1 MSNGFLSKRVKRRD
15 QSGITSDRYEFLGLD
30 QAEPDLGDPI
40 VGPSSVVANPFTGEK
55 IELTAVE
62 LSLYDFIMGCN
73 MVFANAPKRVNDEM
87 IKDFD
92 RALTW
97 FRINNPQAYMVLLD

>member
-1 MSNGFLSKRVKRRD
+1 MSTKTKQKLPNWFNVSLYS
-15 QSGITSDRYEFLGLD
+15 E
-30 QAEPDLGDPI
+30 GDT
-40 VGPSSVVANPFTGEK
+40 VANQFTGEE
-55 IELTAVE
+55 IELTNVE

-73 MVFANAPKRVNDEM
+73 MLFARGSNRVNDDI

>member
-1 MSNGFLSKRVKRRD
+1 MSTKTKQKLPKWFNGVLY
-15 QSGITSDRYEFLGLD
+15 TE
-30 QAEPDLGDPI
+30 GDT
-40 VGPSSVVANPFTGEK
+40 VANQFTGEE
-55 IELTAVE
+55 IELTNVE

-73 MVFANAPKRVNDEM
+73 MLFARGSNRVNDDI

-97 FRINNPQAYMVLLD
+97 FKINNPQAYMVLLD

>member
-1 MSNGFLSKRVKRRD
+1 MSTKTKQKLPKWFNGSLYS
-15 QSGITSDRYEFLGLD
+15 E
-30 QAEPDLGDPI
+30 GDT
-40 VGPSSVVANPFTGEK
+40 VANQFTGEE
-55 IELTAVE
+55 IELTNVE

-73 MVFANAPKRVNDEM
+73 MLFARGSNRVNDDM

-97 FRINNPQAYMVLLD
+97 FKINNPNAYMVLLD

>member
-1 MSNGFLSKRVKRRD
+1 MSTKTKQKLPKWFNGMLYT
-15 QSGITSDRYEFLGLD
+15 SGDT
-30 QAEPDLGDPI
+30 
-40 VGPSSVVANPFTGEK
+40 VANPFTGEE
-55 IELTAVE
+55 IELTNVE

-73 MVFANAPKRVNDEM
+73 MLFERGSNRVNDEM

>member
-1 MSNGFLSKRVKRRD
+1 MSTKTKQKLPKWFNGTLYS
-15 QSGITSDRYEFLGLD
+15 QGET
-30 QAEPDLGDPI
+30 
-40 VGPSSVVANPFTGEK
+40 VANPFTGEE
-55 IELTAVE
+55 IELTNIE
-62 LSLYDFIMGCN
+62 LSIYDFIMGCN
-73 MVFANAPKRVNDEM
+73 MLFARGSNRVNDDM

>member
-1 MSNGFLSKRVKRRD
+1 VKKQKLPKWFNGSLYS
-15 QSGITSDRYEFLGLD
+15 E
-30 QAEPDLGDPI
+30 GDT
-40 VGPSSVVANPFTGEK
+40 VANQFTGEE
-55 IELTAVE
+55 IELTNVE

-73 MVFANAPKRVNDEM
+73 MLFARGSNRVNDDM

-97 FRINNPQAYMVLLD
+97 FKINNPQAYMVLLD

>member
-1 MSNGFLSKRVKRRD
+1 MSTKTKQKLPKWFNGTLYS
-15 QSGITSDRYEFLGLD
+15 QGET
-30 QAEPDLGDPI
+30 
-40 VGPSSVVANPFTGEK
+40 VANQFTGEE
-55 IELTAVE
+55 IELTNVE

-73 MVFANAPKRVNDEM
+73 MLFERGSNRVNDDM
-87 IKDFD
+87 IRDFD

>member
-1 MSNGFLSKRVKRRD
+1 MNVKKKQKLPKWFNGSLYS
-15 QSGITSDRYEFLGLD
+15 E
-30 QAEPDLGDPI
+30 GDT
-40 VGPSSVVANPFTGEK
+40 VANQFTGEE
-55 IELTAVE
+55 IELTNVE

-73 MVFANAPKRVNDEM
+73 MLFARGSNRVNDDM

>member
-1 MSNGFLSKRVKRRD
+1 MSTKTKQKLPKWFNGTLYS
-15 QSGITSDRYEFLGLD
+15 QGET
-30 QAEPDLGDPI
+30 
-40 VGPSSVVANPFTGEK
+40 VANQFTGEE
-55 IELTAVE
+55 IELTNVE

-73 MVFANAPKRVNDEM
+73 MLFERGSNRVNDDM

>member
-1 MSNGFLSKRVKRRD
+1 MSTKTKQKLPKWFNGSLYS
-15 QSGITSDRYEFLGLD
+15 E
-30 QAEPDLGDPI
+30 GDT
-40 VGPSSVVANPFTGEK
+40 VANQFTGEE
-55 IELTAVE
+55 IELTNVE

-73 MVFANAPKRVNDEM
+73 MLFARGSNRVNDDI

>member
-1 MSNGFLSKRVKRRD
+1 MSTKTKQKLPKWFNGALYS
-15 QSGITSDRYEFLGLD
+15 QGET
-30 QAEPDLGDPI
+30 
-40 VGPSSVVANPFTGEK
+40 VANQFTGEE
-55 IELTAVE
+55 IELTNVE

-73 MVFANAPKRVNDEM
+73 MLFARGSNRVNDDM

>member
-1 MSNGFLSKRVKRRD
+1 LPKWFNGTLYSQGETV
-15 QSGITSDRYEFLGLD
+15 S
-30 QAEPDLGDPI
+30 
-40 VGPSSVVANPFTGEK
+40 NPFTGES

-62 LSLYDFIMGCN
+62 LSMYDFIMGCN
-73 MVFANAPKRVNDEM
+73 ILFARGSNRVNDDM
-87 IKDFD
+87 IRDFD

>member
-1 MSNGFLSKRVKRRD
+1 VKKKQKLPKWFNGSLYS
-15 QSGITSDRYEFLGLD
+15 E
-30 QAEPDLGDPI
+30 GDT
-40 VGPSSVVANPFTGEK
+40 VANQFTGEE
-55 IELTAVE
+55 IELTNVE

-73 MVFANAPKRVNDEM
+73 MLFARGSNRVNDDM

>member
-1 MSNGFLSKRVKRRD
+1 MSTKTKQKLPKWFNGVLY
-15 QSGITSDRYEFLGLD
+15 TE
-30 QAEPDLGDPI
+30 GDT
-40 VGPSSVVANPFTGEK
+40 VANQFTGEE
-55 IELTAVE
+55 IELTNVE

-73 MVFANAPKRVNDEM
+73 MLFARGSNRVNDDI

-97 FRINNPQAYMVLLD
+97 FRINKPQANMVLLD

>member
-1 MSNGFLSKRVKRRD
+1 MSTKTKQKLPKWFNGTLYSQGETV
-15 QSGITSDRYEFLGLD
+15 S
-30 QAEPDLGDPI
+30 
-40 VGPSSVVANPFTGEK
+40 NPFTGEE
-55 IELTAVE
+55 IELTNVE

-73 MVFANAPKRVNDEM
+73 MLFERGSNRVNDEM

>member
-1 MSNGFLSKRVKRRD
+1 MSQKTKQKLPKWFNGSLYS
-15 QSGITSDRYEFLGLD
+15 E
-30 QAEPDLGDPI
+30 GDT
-40 VGPSSVVANPFTGEK
+40 VANQFTGEE
-55 IELTAVE
+55 IELTNVE

-73 MVFANAPKRVNDEM
+73 MLFAKGSNRVNDDM

>member
-1 MSNGFLSKRVKRRD
+1 MSVKKKQKLPKWFNGTLYS
-15 QSGITSDRYEFLGLD
+15 QGET
-30 QAEPDLGDPI
+30 
-40 VGPSSVVANPFTGEK
+40 VANQFTGEE
-55 IELTAVE
+55 IELTNVE

-73 MVFANAPKRVNDEM
+73 MLFARGSNRVNDDM
-87 IKDFD
+87 IRDFD

>member
-1 MSNGFLSKRVKRRD
+1 MSTKTKQKLPKWFNGTLYS
-15 QSGITSDRYEFLGLD
+15 QGET
-30 QAEPDLGDPI
+30 
-40 VGPSSVVANPFTGEK
+40 VANPFTGEE
-55 IELTAVE
+55 IELTNVE

-73 MVFANAPKRVNDEM
+73 MLFERGSNRVNDEM